1 MENEKHMAGEY
12 EIIHA
17 VQIGDREIVVG
28 ESPADTNGQK
38 YMTAFC
44 ESNELFARY
53 DEVLVSDDYR
63 HHAERGV
70 SSGFRAGVHDAQ

>member
-1 MENEKHMAGEY
+1 MAGDY

-28 ESPADTNGQK
+28 EGPVDTNRQK

-44 ESNELFARY
+44 EANELFARY
-53 DEVLVSDDYR
+53 DEVLVSNDYPEIMK
-63 HHAERGV
+63 H
-70 SSGFRAGVHDAQ
+70 

>member
-1 MENEKHMAGEY
+1 MENEKRMAGEY

-17 VQIGDREIVVG
+17 VQIGDRGIVVG
-28 ESPADTNGQK
+28 ENSADTNGQK

-53 DEVLVSDDYR
+53 DEVLVSDDYT
-63 HHAERGV
+63 V
-70 SSGFRAGVHDAQ
+70 